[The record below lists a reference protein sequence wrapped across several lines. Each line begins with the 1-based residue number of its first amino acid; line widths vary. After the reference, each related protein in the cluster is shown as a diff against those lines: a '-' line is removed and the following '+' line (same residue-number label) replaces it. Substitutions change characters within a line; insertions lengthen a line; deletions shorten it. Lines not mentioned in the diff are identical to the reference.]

1 MINMI
6 KVYIATC
13 CIDIIALF
21 FLCVLI
27 HRSNMLN
34 NYRKKPFL
42 FGIVLTVIIILSE
55 TGTILAGNE
64 NAGLRY
70 LNICCNVVGF
80 ALTPIIPFAL
90 IAISDITILQ
100 AHKLLLLPTLI
111 NIVATVLSPFFKLI
125 FYVDINNHYERG
137 NSFFIFVVVYIIN
150 LIFLV
155 IRTLHTGKIHNYPI
169 KGQMIALSL
178 FAVAGTSIQLVFPA
192 VYSSWHCVTLALLLY
207 FLLLSEFDSSF
218 DTLTGLYN
226 RAAFEKAAKQMT
238 GRKAFSVIVLDVN
251 DFKSI
256 NDTYGHDYGD
266 IVLKAMAAIIRKSLD
281 NHYTCYRVGGDE
293 FYIICKDAKQERIE
307 NQLRSMTNVLEEERE
322 NNSDLPTIAYGYSIF
337 RGGSLNFQKILKE
350 ADQQMYCFKKLQ
362 KSEVAGDVSKQS
374 SNSFGVV
381 DSDE

>member
-1 MINMI
+1 MIDII
-6 KVYIATC
+6 KAYIATC
-13 CIDIIALF
+13 SIDIIALF
-21 FLCVLI
+21 FLCVLS

-42 FGIVLTVIIILSE
+42 CGIVLTVIIILSE
-55 TGTILAGNE
+55 AGTILAGNG
-64 NAGLRY
+64 NTGLRG

-80 ALTPIIPFAL
+80 ALTPIIPIAL

-100 AHKLLLLPTLI
+100 THKLLLLPPLI
-111 NIVATVLSPFFKLI
+111 NIVATFLSPVFKLI

-137 NSFFIFVVVYIIN
+137 DFFYIFVVIYIIN
-150 LIFLV
+150 LILLV
-155 IRTLHTGKIHNYPI
+155 ISTLHTGKIYHYPI
-169 KGQMIALSL
+169 KGKMIALSL
-178 FAVAGTSIQLVFPA
+178 FTVAGTSIQLVFPE

-238 GRKAFSVIVLDVN
+238 GRKAFSLIVLDVN

-266 IVLKAMAAIIRKSLD
+266 IILKEVAAIIRKSLD

-293 FYIICKDAKQERIE
+293 FYIICRETKQERIE
-307 NQLRSMTNVLEEERE
+307 YQLKSMTNVLAEERE
-322 NNSDLPTIAYGYSIF
+322 KNSSLPTIAYGHSIF

-350 ADQQMYCFKKLQ
+350 ADEQMYCFKKLQ
-362 KSEVAGDVSKQS
+362 KIEAS
-374 SNSFGVV
+374 
-381 DSDE
+381 